1 MSPGRV
7 EIGGRT
13 GAGGQAAPESK
24 AGRNMGDLGRRS
36 ASTAVIVPIVVAAV
50 WAGGPWLAALLAAA
64 AAIGGYELAGLAS
77 RAGARPFAPAAI
89 AWSVG
94 LVVATHVHVT
104 GHSLTVTV
112 LPVLIAGAAAS
123 LVALPFGGMGGAGRG
138 TARATRD
145 YLATAGSALVAGGLL
160 SFGLLLR
167 GLTDGN
173 EWAIAMVLI
182 IAAADVGGYAVG
194 LPYGRHKI
202 AATIS
207 PAKSWEGAAGGL
219 AAAIGISIA
228 VMAVFDLPV
237 STLQATGLGALLWAG
252 ALTGDFAESGL
263 KRRAGAKDSGGLIP
277 GHGGVF
283 DRLDS
288 IVLNLVLT
296 YYFILWVAA

>member
-1 MSPGRV
+1 MSQT
-7 EIGGRT
+7 RT
-13 GAGGQAAPESK
+13 DAGDHASPESV
-24 AGRNMGDLGRRS
+24 ASRNRGDLGRRS
-36 ASTAVIVPIVVAAV
+36 ASTAIIVPITVAAV

-77 RAGARPFAPAAI
+77 RAGTRPMTPIAI

-123 LVALPFGGMGGAGRG
+123 VVAFPFAGMGGTGRG
-138 TARATRD
+138 VTRAARD
-145 YLATAGSALVAGGLL
+145 YVATAGSALVAGGLL

-173 EWAIAMVLI
+173 EWAVAMLLV
-182 IAAADVGGYAVG
+182 IAAADMGGYAVG
-194 LPYGRHKI
+194 LPFGKHKI
-202 AATIS
+202 ATAIS

-228 VMAVFDLPV
+228 ATAVFDLPV
-237 STLQATGLGALLWAG
+237 STLQAAGLGALLWAG
-252 ALTGDFAESGL
+252 ALSGDFAESGL
-263 KRRAGAKDSGGLIP
+263 KRRAGAKDSGCFIP

-296 YYFILWVAA
+296 YYFVLWVAA

>member
-1 MSPGRV
+1 MSQT
-7 EIGGRT
+7 RT
-13 GAGGQAAPESK
+13 DAGDHASSESV
-24 AGRNMGDLGRRS
+24 ASRNRGDLGRRS
-36 ASTAVIVPIVVAAV
+36 ASTAIIVPITVAAV

-77 RAGARPFAPAAI
+77 RAGTRPMTPIAI

-123 LVALPFGGMGGAGRG
+123 VVAFPFAGMDGTGRG
-138 TARATRD
+138 VTRAARD
-145 YLATAGSALVAGGLL
+145 YVATAGSALVAGGLL

-173 EWAIAMVLI
+173 EWAVAMLLV
-182 IAAADVGGYAVG
+182 IAAADMGGYAVG
-194 LPYGRHKI
+194 LPFGKHKI
-202 AATIS
+202 ATAIS

-228 VMAVFDLPV
+228 TTAVFDLPV
-237 STLQATGLGALLWAG
+237 STLQAAGLGALLWAG
-252 ALTGDFAESGL
+252 ALSGDFAESGL

-296 YYFILWVAA
+296 YYFVLWVAA